1 MKIGIIHGFVGGGGG
16 TEKTLLALIEALV
29 EKNHIVNLYTISKPS
44 ITIANAKVHSI
55 LPFRFP
61 IFGLYQRYMES
72 KLIKKTKS
80 DDIVFQASG
89 GLVLPSRPN
98 QQIIIY
104 CHHDFQNE
112 TRKTITKYKGIWSW
126 YYQPYYLLSQ
136 RFVNQI
142 KNKNIHLISNSKH
155 IHDSLEKRFGKES
168 TIIHPPV
175 ELDEF
180 AQSRSKENKVITI
193 SRYSQEKNLEF
204 AIDVMRDI
212 DINYTLIG
220 NTKTRSNEIYYEAL
234 TKRISGQQ
242 NKSITL
248 LKNICR
254 RKIVT
259 EFLEST
265 VYFHA
270 SPETFGISI
279 IESMASGCIPI
290 VPNNSAHMETVPID
304 ELRFEPSNV
313 KDAQDKIK
321 KALSGDY
328 DKYVEL
334 LKDSA
339 KKYDKEF
346 FKKKIID
353 YIEQFQSIV

>member
-29 EKNHIVNLYTISKPS
+29 EKNHTVNLYTVSKPS
-44 ITIANAKVHSI
+44 INITNAKVHSI

-72 KLIKKTKS
+72 KLIEKARN

-89 GLVLPSRPN
+89 GLVLPACTD

-104 CHHDFQNE
+104 CHNDFQNE
-112 TRKTITKYKGIWSW
+112 TRKAITKYKGIWSW

-155 IHDSLEKRFGKES
+155 IHDSLEQRFGKES

-180 AQSRSKENKVITI
+180 SQSRSKENKVITI

-204 AIDVMRDI
+204 AIDVMRDM
-212 DINYTLIG
+212 DINYTIIG

-234 TKRISGQQ
+234 AKRISGQQ

-248 LKNICR
+248 LKNIDR

-259 EFLEST
+259 ELLESK

-270 SPETFGISI
+270 STETFGISI

-290 VPNNSAHMETVPID
+290 VPNNSAHIETVPID
-304 ELRFEPSNV
+304 ELRFKTSDI
-313 KDAQDKIK
+313 KDAQNKIK

-328 DKYVEL
+328 DKHVEL
-334 LKDSA
+334 LKDST

-353 YIEQFQSIV
+353 YMEQL